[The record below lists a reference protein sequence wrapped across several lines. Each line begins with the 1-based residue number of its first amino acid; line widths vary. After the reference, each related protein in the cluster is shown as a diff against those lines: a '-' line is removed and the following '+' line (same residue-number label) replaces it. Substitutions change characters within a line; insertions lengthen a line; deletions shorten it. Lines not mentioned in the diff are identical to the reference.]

1 MTQAA
6 LEKLFEENYRN
17 CPPFVFRFQSSAA
30 HRRWQFEWDP
40 WHDRFHY
47 WPMWTDGDFCESW
60 SETFDLLTK
69 PDALID
75 DQSFEN
81 WLLSW
86 TSGAQIDTSQ
96 VEELL

>member
-17 CPPFVFRFQSSAA
+17 CPPFVFHYRDTAT
-30 HRRWQFEWDP
+30 HHRWQFEWDP
-40 WHDRFHY
+40 GHGRFHCR
-47 WPMWTDGDFCESW
+47 PMWTDGDFRQSW
-60 SETFDLLTK
+60 GETCDLLTN
-69 PDALID
+69 PEALID
-75 DQSFEN
+75 DQPFEN

-86 TSGAQIDTSQ
+86 TSGVQIDTSQ